1 MYLLTAM
8 LRMDGSI
15 FRGGNSW
22 WLANIKQKGHIVKDI
37 PFSMNNASFVERLK
51 QLSATLFHFLDWF
64 TPTHP
69 FIADKRARTFF
80 VSFTILFF
88 ELFCIRWIPSY
99 VRYLSYFNNFLLMAS
114 FLGIGL
120 GMLSARRERFWF
132 PPFPV
137 LVALLVVIIAKTKFT
152 LLINSTQV
160 LYYGIAD
167 QQSAQAENFL
177 VLPIIFGMVTLCFI
191 PLSHSFGK
199 LFSQLQPLT
208 AYTYDIIGSLAGI
221 ATFSAMSYFSLPPL
235 AWFSI
240 LVVLSLLLSTKRT
253 VLLVAVIMAATLIE
267 VGRLQ
272 VGAYW
277 SPYYKIILHPAPPGY
292 FVDVNGTGHQYMTHW
307 QLKEPFYK
315 EVYRIFGSGSFHHA
329 LILGA
334 GTGSD
339 TAIAL
344 AHGVDSIT
352 AVEID
357 PTIYQLGAQL
367 NPDKPYSN
375 PRVHVVIND
384 GRSFLQN
391 TTDHY
396 DLIIFALPDSLTLTS
411 NNTSLRLESFLLTQD
426 ALATART
433 RLTSNGLVVLYNFY
447 RQDWL
452 VQKLSDM
459 VGNAFH
465 QQPLVTTYGDTGR
478 AAAIMA
484 GPRLATLPK
493 GEFGTYHEQPVHTNS
508 GKLGII
514 SQGYFPLTSATPAT
528 DDWPFLYLQDR
539 SFPTIYIF
547 GLAMV
552 AVYALVGTV
561 TFAPR
566 KTLRRFDW
574 HMFFLGMAFMLLE
587 VKSLTTFS
595 LLFGTTW
602 LVNSLVFFAILSGVL
617 LAIVVNRRFQFKRI
631 SVFYLLLFGVLLL
644 NILLP
649 PDALL
654 LSNPIMRYML
664 ASVLAFTPVFL
675 ANIIFTNSFRDSE
688 TADIAFA
695 SNLLGIMVGGGL
707 EYFSMLF
714 GYRLLLVPVMIFY
727 ACALLLRLSSSRR
740 LGARDDAVAG
750 EKLFHLL

>member
-1 MYLLTAM
+1 
-8 LRMDGSI
+8 MDESI

-22 WLANIKQKGHIVKDI
+22 RLANIKQKGHIMKDI
-37 PFSMNNASFVERLK
+37 PLSTNNALFVERLK
-51 QLSATLFHFLDWF
+51 QLIAALFHFLDWF

-69 FIADKRARTFF
+69 FITDKRARTFL
-80 VSFTILFF
+80 VSFTLLFF
-88 ELFCIRWIPSY
+88 ELLCIRWIPSY
-99 VRYLSYFNNFLLMAS
+99 VRYLSYFNNFLILAS

-132 PPFPV
+132 PPFP
-137 LVALLVVIIAKTKFT
+137 LLLALLVLIIAKTKFQLNIT
-152 LLINSTQV
+152 STQV
-160 LYYGIAD
+160 LYFGIGE
-167 QQSAQAENFL
+167 QQGAQGDNFV
-177 VLPIIFGMVTLCFI
+177 VLPIIFGMVTLSFI
-191 PLSHSFGK
+191 PLSRAFGK
-199 LFSQLQPLT
+199 LFSQLNPLT
-208 AYTYDIIGSLAGI
+208 AYTYDIVGSLAGI
-221 ATFSAMSYFSLPPL
+221 ATFSAVSYFALPPL
-235 AWFSI
+235 AWFAI
-240 LVVLSLLLSTKRT
+240 LSSLLLLLSAKRT
-253 VLLVAVIMAATLIE
+253 VLFVAIVLAATLIE

-277 SPYYKIILHPAPPGY
+277 SPYYKIILHPASPNGY
-292 FVDVNGTGHQYMTHW
+292 FVDVNGTGHQYMTNW
-307 QLKEPFYK
+307 QNKEPFYK

-367 NPDKPYSN
+367 NPDHPYSD

-411 NNTSLRLESFLLTQD
+411 SNTTLRLESFLLTQD

-433 RLTSNGLVVLYNFY
+433 RLTSNGVVVLYNYY

-452 VQKLSDM
+452 IQKLANM

-465 QQPLVTTYGDTGR
+465 QQPLVTTYGGWGR

-484 GPRLATLPK
+484 GTRLATLPK
-493 GEFGTYHEQPVHTNS
+493 GEFGTYHEQPVPPGSTYLRI
-508 GKLGII
+508 LG
-514 SQGYFPLTSATPAT
+514 QGYYPLTSATPAT

-539 SFPTIYIF
+539 SFPTIYIL

-552 AVYALVGTV
+552 ALYALIGTV

-574 HMFFLGMAFMLLE
+574 HMFFLGTAFMLLE

-595 LLFGTTW
+595 LLFGSTW
-602 LVNSLVFFAILSGVL
+602 LVNSLVFFAILSSVL
-617 LAIVVNRRFQFKRI
+617 LAVLVNSKLKIKRI
-631 SVFYLLLFGVLLL
+631 WPFYLLLFGILAL

-649 PDALL
+649 PETLL
-654 LSNPIMRYML
+654 LGNPVARYLL
-664 ASVLAFTPVFL
+664 ARALAFAPVFL

-714 GYRLLLVPVMIFY
+714 GYRLLLIPVIVFY
-727 ACALLLRLSSSRR
+727 ACALLLRLRSRR
-740 LGARDDAVAG
+740 TPGALDEAV
-750 EKLFHLL
+750 ESEPILVS

>member
-1 MYLLTAM
+1 M
-8 LRMDGSI
+8 
-15 FRGGNSW
+15 
-22 WLANIKQKGHIVKDI
+22 KD
-37 PFSMNNASFVERLK
+37 FLVSTNDTSFVERLK
-51 QLSATLFHFLDWF
+51 QLIAALFNFLDWF
-64 TPTHP
+64 TPAHP
-69 FIADKRARTFF
+69 FIADKRARTFLI
-80 VSFTILFF
+80 SFTILFF

-99 VRYLSYFNNFLLMAS
+99 VRYLSYFNNFLLLAS

-132 PPFPV
+132 PPFPL

-167 QQSAQAENFL
+167 QQSARAENFV

-191 PLSHSFGK
+191 PLSRAFGK
-199 LFSQLQPLT
+199 LFAQLPPLT
-208 AYTYDIIGSLAGI
+208 AYTFDIIGSLAGI
-221 ATFSAMSYFSLPPL
+221 AAFFAMSYFTLPPV
-235 AWFSI
+235 AWFFALCV
-240 LVVLSLLLSTKRT
+240 LVLLLSAKRT
-253 VLLVAVIMAATLIE
+253 VLFVAVILAATLVE

-272 VGAYW
+272 LGAYW
-277 SPYYKIILHPAPPGY
+277 SPYYKIILHPVPPHGY
-292 FVDVNGTGHQYMTHW
+292 FIDVNGTGHQYMTNW
-307 QLKEPFYK
+307 QRKEPFYK

-334 GTGSD
+334 GSGSD

-344 AHGVDSIT
+344 AYGVDSIT

-357 PTIYQLGAQL
+357 PTIQQLGAQL
-367 NPDKPYSN
+367 NPDHPYSN

-391 TTDHY
+391 TTDHF

-426 ALATART
+426 ALARART

-452 VQKLSDM
+452 VQKLCNM
-459 VGNAFH
+459 VGNVFH

-478 AAAIMA
+478 AAAIMG

-493 GEFGTYHEQPVHTNS
+493 GEFGLYHDQPVRTNS
-508 GKLGII
+508 GKLNII

-539 SFPTIYIF
+539 SFPTIYIY

-552 AVYALVGTV
+552 AVFALVGTV

-587 VKSLTTFS
+587 VKSLITFS
-595 LLFGTTW
+595 LLFGSTW
-602 LVNSLVFFAILSGVL
+602 LVNSLVFFAILSAVL
-617 LAIVVNRRFQFKRI
+617 LAILVNRRFKFKRI

-644 NILLP
+644 NLLLP
-649 PDALL
+649 PEALL
-654 LSNPIMRYML
+654 LNNLILRYVL

-714 GYRLLLVPVMIFY
+714 GYHLLLIPVMIFY
-727 ACALLLRLSSSRR
+727 ACALLLRLRSRR
-740 LGARDDAVAG
+740 TKGASQEAVAS
-750 EKLFHLL
+750 EPVLTSQ

>member
-1 MYLLTAM
+1 MKDTLLSTNNERFVKRLNQLTA
-8 LRMDGSI
+8 I
-15 FRGGNSW
+15 
-22 WLANIKQKGHIVKDI
+22 
-37 PFSMNNASFVERLK
+37 
-51 QLSATLFHFLDWF
+51 LFKFLDWF
-64 TPTHP
+64 TPVHP
-69 FIADKRARTFF
+69 FIAEKRTRTFLI
-80 VSFTILFF
+80 SFTMLFF

-99 VRYLSYFNNFLLMAS
+99 VRYLSYFNNFLLLAS

-167 QQSAQAENFL
+167 QQSAQGENFL

-191 PLSHSFGK
+191 PLSRSFGK
-199 LFSQLQPLT
+199 LFSQLKPLT

-240 LVVLSLLLSTKRT
+240 LGILVLLLSAKRT
-253 VLLVAVIMAATLIE
+253 VLFVAVILAATLIE

-277 SPYYKIILHPAPPGY
+277 SPYYKIILHPVPPHGY
-292 FVDVNGTGHQYMTHW
+292 IVDVNGTGHQYMTNW
-307 QLKEPFYK
+307 QFKEPFYK

-334 GTGSD
+334 GSGSD

-411 NNTSLRLESFLLTQD
+411 NDTSLRLESFLLTQD

-452 VQKLSDM
+452 VQRLSGM
-459 VGNAFH
+459 VGNVFH
-465 QQPLVTTYGDTGR
+465 QQPLVTTYGGSGR

-484 GPRLATLPK
+484 GPRLATLPQ
-493 GEFGTYHEQPVHTNS
+493 GGFCTYHEQTAPANS
-508 GKLGII
+508 RKLSII
-514 SQGYFPLTSATPAT
+514 GQGYFPLTSVTPAT

-539 SFPTIYIF
+539 SFPIIYIL

-552 AVYALVGTV
+552 ALFAFVGTL

-602 LVNSLVFFAILSGVL
+602 LVNSLVFFAILGSVL
-617 LAIVVNRRFQFKRI
+617 LAIVVNKRFKFKRI
-631 SVFYLLLFGVLLL
+631 SVFYLSLFGILLL

-649 PDALL
+649 PEALL
-654 LSNPIMRYML
+654 LSNPILRYVL
-664 ASVLAFTPVFL
+664 ASALAFTPVFL

-714 GYRLLLVPVMIFY
+714 GYRLLLIPVILFY
-727 ACALLLRLSSSRR
+727 ACALLLRIRNRRTPGAVEEAVESEPILST
-740 LGARDDAVAG
+740 
-750 EKLFHLL
+750 

>member
-1 MYLLTAM
+1 M
-8 LRMDGSI
+8 
-15 FRGGNSW
+15 
-22 WLANIKQKGHIVKDI
+22 ANNKQKGNIMQDI
-37 PFSMNNASFVERLK
+37 SLQTNDAPFVERLK
-51 QLSATLFHFLDWF
+51 QLMAALFHFLDWF
-64 TPTHP
+64 TPEHP
-69 FIADKRARTFF
+69 FIADKRARTFLI
-80 VSFTILFF
+80 SFTMLFF
-88 ELFCIRWIPSY
+88 ELLCIRWIPSY
-99 VRYLSYFNNFLLMAS
+99 VRYLSYFNNFLILAS

-132 PPFPV
+132 PPFP
-137 LVALLVVIIAKTKFT
+137 LLLALLVLIIAKTKFQLNIT
-152 LLINSTQV
+152 STQV
-160 LYYGIAD
+160 LYFGIGE
-167 QQSAQAENFL
+167 QQGAQGDNFV
-177 VLPIIFGMVTLCFI
+177 VLPIIFGMVMLSFI
-191 PLSHSFGK
+191 PLSRAFGK
-199 LFSQLQPLT
+199 LFSQLNPLT
-208 AYTYDIIGSLAGI
+208 AYTYDIVGSLAGI
-221 ATFSAMSYFSLPPL
+221 ATFSAVSYFALPPL
-235 AWFSI
+235 AWFAI
-240 LVVLSLLLSTKRT
+240 LSSLLLLLSAKRT
-253 VLLVAVIMAATLIE
+253 VLFVAIVLAATLIE

-277 SPYYKIILHPAPPGY
+277 SPYYKIVIRPAAQGGY
-292 FVDVNGTGHQYMTHW
+292 IVDVNGTGHQAMIPIQY
-307 QLKEPFYK
+307 KEPFYK
-315 EVYRIFGSGSFHHA
+315 EVYRIFGKGSFHHA

-339 TAIAL
+339 TALAL
-344 AHGVDSIT
+344 ANGVDSIT

-357 PTIYQLGAQL
+357 PTIQQLGAKL
-367 NPDKPYSN
+367 NPNRPYSD

-411 NNTSLRLESFLLTQD
+411 SNTSLRLESFLLTQD

-433 RLTSNGLVVLYNFY
+433 RLTSNGLVVLYNYY

-459 VGNAFH
+459 VGNVFH

-478 AAAIMA
+478 AAAIIA

-508 GKLGII
+508 GKLSILG
-514 SQGYFPLTSATPAT
+514 QGYFPLTSATPAT

-539 SFPTIYIF
+539 SFPTIYIL

-552 AVYALVGTV
+552 VLYALLGTV

-566 KTLRRFDW
+566 KTLRLFDW

-595 LLFGTTW
+595 LLFGSTW
-602 LVNSLVFFAILSGVL
+602 LVNSLVFFAILSSVL
-617 LAIVVNRRFQFKRI
+617 LAILVNRYFKFRRI

-644 NILLP
+644 NILVP
-649 PDALL
+649 PNALL
-654 LSNPIMRYML
+654 LSNPILRYLL

-707 EYFSMLF
+707 EYFSMMF
-714 GYRLLLVPVMIFY
+714 GYRLLLLPVILFY
-727 ACALLLRLSSSRR
+727 ACALLLRLRSSRR
-740 LGARDDAVAG
+740 PGASGEAAVPVPTLASQ
-750 EKLFHLL
+750 

>member
-1 MYLLTAM
+1 M
-8 LRMDGSI
+8 
-15 FRGGNSW
+15 
-22 WLANIKQKGHIVKDI
+22 KDM
-37 PFSMNNASFVERLK
+37 PLSTNYAQFVDRLK
-51 QLSATLFHFLDWF
+51 QFTTALFNFLDWF

-69 FIADKRARTFF
+69 FIADKRARTFLI
-80 VSFTILFF
+80 SFTMLFF
-88 ELFCIRWIPSY
+88 ELLCIRWIPSY
-99 VRYLSYFNNFLLMAS
+99 VRYLSYFNNFLLLAS

-137 LVALLVVIIAKTKFT
+137 LVALLVVIIAKTKFQ
-152 LLINSTQV
+152 LLVNSTQV
-160 LYYGIAD
+160 LYFGIAD

-191 PLSHSFGK
+191 PLARSFGK
-199 LFSQLQPLT
+199 LFAQLNPLT

-221 ATFSAMSYFSLPPL
+221 AAFSAMSYFSLPPL

-240 LVVLSLLLSTKRT
+240 LGVLLLLLSAKRT
-253 VLLVAVIMAATLIE
+253 VLLVAIVLAAILIE
-267 VGRLQ
+267 VGQLQ

-277 SPYYKIILHPAPPGY
+277 SPYYKIILRPAIPNGY
-292 FVDVNGTGHQYMTHW
+292 IVDVNGTGHQEMTSW
-307 QLKEPFYK
+307 QNKEPFYK

-344 AHGVDSIT
+344 AYGVDSIT

-357 PTIYQLGAQL
+357 PTIYKLGAQL

-411 NNTSLRLESFLLTQD
+411 SNTSLRLESFLLTQD

-433 RLTSNGLVVLYNFY
+433 RLTSNGLVVLYNYY

-459 VGNAFH
+459 VGNVFH
-465 QQPLVTTYGDTGR
+465 QQPLVTTYGGSGR
-478 AAAIMA
+478 AAAIIA
-484 GPRLATLPK
+484 GPRLATLPA
-493 GEFGTYHEQPVHTNS
+493 GEFGTYHEQPVPANTK
-508 GKLGII
+508 KLSII
-514 SQGYFPLTSATPAT
+514 GQGYLPLTSATPAT

-539 SFPTIYIF
+539 SFPTLYIL

-552 AVYALVGTV
+552 ALFALIGTG

-595 LLFGTTW
+595 LLFGSTW
-602 LVNSLVFFAILSGVL
+602 LVNSLVFFAILSSVL
-617 LAIVVNRRFQFKRI
+617 LAILANRYFKFKRI
-631 SVFYLLLFGVLLL
+631 SMFYLLLFGILLL

-649 PDALL
+649 PEALL
-654 LSNPIMRYML
+654 LGNPILRYIL
-664 ASVLAFTPVFL
+664 ASLLAFTPVFL

-695 SNLLGIMVGGGL
+695 SNLLGIMVGGGM

-714 GYRLLLVPVMIFY
+714 GYRLLLIPVIVFY
-727 ACALLLRLSSSRR
+727 ACALLLRLRNR
-740 LGARDDAVAG
+740 GTPGALDEAVAS
-750 EKLFHLL
+750 EPALASQ

>member
-1 MYLLTAM
+1 MM
-8 LRMDGSI
+8 
-15 FRGGNSW
+15 
-22 WLANIKQKGHIVKDI
+22 KDI
-37 PFSMNNASFVERLK
+37 PLSTTDAPFIERLK
-51 QLSATLFHFLDWF
+51 QLIVALFHFLDWF
-64 TPTHP
+64 SPAHP
-69 FIADKRARTFF
+69 FITDKRARTFF

-88 ELFCIRWIPSY
+88 ELLCIRWIPSY
-99 VRYLSYFNNFLLMAS
+99 VRYLSYFNNFLLLAS

-120 GMLSARRERFWF
+120 GMLSARRKRFWF

-152 LLINSTQV
+152 LLIDSTQV

-167 QQSAQAENFL
+167 QQSTGKENFL
-177 VLPIIFGMVTLCFI
+177 VLPIIFAMVTLCFI
-191 PLSHSFGK
+191 PLARSFGK
-199 LFSQLQPLT
+199 LFSELKPLT
-208 AYTYDIIGSLAGI
+208 AYTFDIIGSLAGI
-221 ATFSAMSYFSLPPL
+221 AAFSAMAYFTLPPL
-235 AWFSI
+235 AWFSMLGI
-240 LVVLSLLLSTKRT
+240 LMLLLSAKRT
-253 VLLVAVIMAATLIE
+253 VLFVAIVLAATLIE

-277 SPYYKIILHPAPPGY
+277 SPYYKIILRPARYNGY
-292 FVDVNGTGHQYMTHW
+292 FVDVNGTGHQEMIPW
-307 QLKEPFYK
+307 QYKEPFYR

-339 TAIAL
+339 TSLAL
-344 AHGVDSIT
+344 AHGVDSVT

-357 PTIYQLGAQL
+357 PTIYQLGAKL

-391 TTDHY
+391 TSDHY

-411 NNTSLRLESFLLTQD
+411 SNTSLRLESFLLTQD
-426 ALATART
+426 ALATARAH
-433 RLTSNGLVVLYNFY
+433 LSSNGIVVLYNYY

-459 VGNAFH
+459 VGNVFH
-465 QQPLVTTYGDTGR
+465 QQPLVTTYGGAGR

-484 GPRLATLPK
+484 GPRLATLPN
-493 GEFGTYHEQPVHTNS
+493 GEFGTYHEQTTHANS
-508 GKLGII
+508 RNLLVIG
-514 SQGYFPLTSATPAT
+514 QGYMPLTSATPAT

-539 SFPTIYIF
+539 SFPTIYIL

-552 AVYALVGTV
+552 ALFALVGIV

-566 KTLRRFDW
+566 RTLRRFDW

-595 LLFGTTW
+595 LLFGSTW
-602 LVNSLVFFAILSGVL
+602 LVNSLVFFAILSSVL
-617 LAIVVNRRFQFKRI
+617 LAIVVNRHFQFKRI
-631 SVFYLLLFGVLLL
+631 SLFYLLLFGVLLV

-654 LSNPIMRYML
+654 LSNPMLRYVL
-664 ASVLAFTPVFL
+664 ASVLAFTPIFL

-695 SNLLGIMVGGGL
+695 SNLLGIMVGGAM

-714 GYRLLLVPVMIFY
+714 GYRLLLIPVILFY
-727 ACALLLRLSSSRR
+727 ACALLLRLRGRR
-740 LGARDDAVAG
+740 TLGAQDEAVAS
-750 EKLFHLL
+750 EPILASPHTRD